1 MKKILG
7 ALLIGGAVVAG
18 IYAARNQIKA
28 AVLNL
33 RDNLVARAHLVFDN
47 PDEYEEDED
56 VADVQAAFEA
66 GEKRRTMAPHL
77 SHEMDEEGT
86 M

>member
-7 ALLIGGAVVAG
+7 ALLIGGAVAAG

-47 PDEYEEDED
+47 PGEDE
-56 VADVQAAFEA
+56 
-66 GEKRRTMAPHL
+66 
-77 SHEMDEEGT
+77 EEGRDDVVPDSGVRVAPWRKESADG
-86 M
+86 